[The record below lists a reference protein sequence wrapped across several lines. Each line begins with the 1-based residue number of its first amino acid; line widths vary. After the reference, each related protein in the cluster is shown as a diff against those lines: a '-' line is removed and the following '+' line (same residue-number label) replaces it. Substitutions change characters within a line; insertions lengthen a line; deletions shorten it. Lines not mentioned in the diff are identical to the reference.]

1 MKLQNFREDIQLQNW
16 KIVSQRLHRNA
27 IVALGNP
34 DCSFTVSERHAK
46 FAIDVRVIIVLSVY
60 TVLSLPDNS
69 GKYSRP

>member
-1 MKLQNFREDIQLQNW
+1 MKLQNFREDIQLQSW
-16 KIVSQRLHRNA
+16 KIVCPRSQRLHRHA

-69 GKYSRP
+69 GK

>member
-1 MKLQNFREDIQLQNW
+1 MKLQNFREDIQLQSW
-16 KIVSQRLHRNA
+16 KIVCQRSQRLHRNA

-69 GKYSRP
+69 GK